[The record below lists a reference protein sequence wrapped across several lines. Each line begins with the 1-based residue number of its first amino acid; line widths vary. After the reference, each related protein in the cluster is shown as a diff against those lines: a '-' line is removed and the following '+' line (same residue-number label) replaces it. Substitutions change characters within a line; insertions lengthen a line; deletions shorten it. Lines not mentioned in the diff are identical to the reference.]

1 MTDWPTQYFDSIRLR
16 CQCGHEWDDW
26 LPQNVPSAV
35 MVAAMRSYRCPIC
48 TAKGRKRSRIY
59 LVMVK
64 PPEADGE

>member
-1 MTDWPTQYFDSIRLR
+1 
-16 CQCGHEWDDW
+16 
-26 LPQNVPSAV
+26 